1 MMASDIPSPDSDA
14 RVHRL
19 SVALIATISR
29 VTEEQGTTA
38 MEVELAISNVFTAMI
53 CTLGVRQGMSHDAI
67 IAHAKDVVRLLP
79 EEVRH
84 KLARGPL
91 PPN

>member
-1 MMASDIPSPDSDA
+1 MPHDTPSPGSDA

-29 VTEEQGTTA
+29 FMEEEGATA
-38 MEVELAISNVFTAMI
+38 SEIDLAIGNVFTAMI
-53 CTLGVRQGMSHDAI
+53 CTLGVRHGLSHDTI
-67 IAHAKDVVRLLP
+67 IAHAKDLGRLLP
-79 EEVRH
+79 QEVQH

-91 PPN
+91 APN

>member
-1 MMASDIPSPDSDA
+1 MPHDTPSPASDA

-29 VTEEQGTTA
+29 FLEEEGATA
-38 MEVELAISNVFTAMI
+38 AEVDLALGNVFTAMI
-53 CTLGVRQGMSHDAI
+53 CTLGVRHGLSHDAI
-67 IAHAKDVVRLLP
+67 IAHATDLGRLLP
-79 EEVRH
+79 QEVQQ

-91 PPN
+91 PPK

>member
-1 MMASDIPSPDSDA
+1 MPHDTPSPPSDA

-29 VTEEQGTTA
+29 CMQEEGATA
-38 MEVELAISNVFTAMI
+38 SEVDLALGNVFTAMI
-53 CTLGVRQGMSHDAI
+53 CTLGMRHGLSHDAI
-67 IAHAKDVVRLLP
+67 IAHATALGRLLP
-79 EEVRH
+79 QEVQQ

-91 PPN
+91 PPS